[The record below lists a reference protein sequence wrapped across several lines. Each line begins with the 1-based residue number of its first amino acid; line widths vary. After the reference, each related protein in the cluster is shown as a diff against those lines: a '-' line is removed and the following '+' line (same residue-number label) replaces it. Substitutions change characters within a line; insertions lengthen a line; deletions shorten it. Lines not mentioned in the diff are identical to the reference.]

1 MTEIR
6 RELKNEIGAFFLL
19 AVMLL
24 YVISATIGRRS
35 GYDLPNFS
43 AKERFICGTTQRVSI
58 I

>member
-24 YVISATIGRRS
+24 YVISATIGR
-35 GYDLPNFS
+35 
-43 AKERFICGTTQRVSI
+43 
-58 I
+58 